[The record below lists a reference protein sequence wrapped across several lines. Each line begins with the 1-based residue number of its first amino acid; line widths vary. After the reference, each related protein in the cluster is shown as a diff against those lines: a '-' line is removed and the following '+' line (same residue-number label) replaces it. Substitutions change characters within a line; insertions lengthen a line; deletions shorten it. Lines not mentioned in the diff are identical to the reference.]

1 MQILREYANFAI
13 PTVFEKMYS
22 FVTETGVAAFVKS
35 KINQKELALIY
46 EGVQKRIEYMQ
57 KKEISEKTYETALIM
72 NQFKALTENI
82 SSIGDKVDLNK
93 MMDMVNHIIKE
104 EEDKPSNSPLPLF
117 PSAK

>member
-1 MQILREYANFAI
+1 
-13 PTVFEKMYS
+13 
-22 FVTETGVAAFVKS
+22 
-35 KINQKELALIY
+35 
-46 EGVQKRIEYMQ
+46 
-57 KKEISEKTYETALIM
+57 M

-104 EEDKPSNSPLPLF
+104 EEDKPNNSPLPLF